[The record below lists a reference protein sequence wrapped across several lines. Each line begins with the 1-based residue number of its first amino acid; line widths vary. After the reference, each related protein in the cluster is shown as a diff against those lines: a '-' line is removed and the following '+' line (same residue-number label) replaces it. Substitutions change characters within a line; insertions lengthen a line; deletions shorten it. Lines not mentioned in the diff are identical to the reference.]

1 MVDVNGYIATTHKG
15 LAGLEG
21 GNVIAATSTG
31 PTPLSD
37 AKSYAYD
44 YTRATDEETYV
55 YEVNL
60 RLVGKYR
67 IDKQV
72 VFGPSE

>member
-1 MVDVNGYIATTHKG
+1 MNGYIATTRKG
-15 LAGLEG
+15 LAGLEEG
-21 GNVIAATSTG
+21 DVIAAVSTG

-37 AKSYAYD
+37 AKSYARD

-72 VFGPSE
+72 IFGSSE

>member
-1 MVDVNGYIATTHKG
+1 MVDVNGYIATTRKG
-15 LAGLEG
+15 LAGLEEG
-21 GNVIAATSTG
+21 DVIAAISTG
-31 PTPLSD
+31 PHPLSD

-44 YTRATDEETYV
+44 YTRVTDEETYV

-72 VFGPSE
+72 IFGPSE

>member
-1 MVDVNGYIATTHKG
+1 MNGYIATTRKG
-15 LAGLEG
+15 LAGLEE
-21 GNVIAATSTG
+21 GNVIAAISTG
-31 PTPLSD
+31 PRPLTD

-44 YTRATDEETYV
+44 HTKATDEETYV

-72 VFGPSE
+72 IFGPSE